1 MITVLVACVYRFE
14 QRLLH
19 PGANT
24 SDILTQYVSAIR
36 ALHVLDPAGV
46 ILEHVCAPVRQYLRY
61 ITVLYEHVL
70 RYILGH
76 HLSYILCSLLSLF

>member
-1 MITVLVACVYRFE
+1 MDPPLENSLRPFNDVTIAKILLIFNFNIKFYYRFE
-14 QRLLH
+14 RRLLH

-46 ILEHVCAPVRQYLRY
+46 ILEHVCTPVRQYLR
-61 ITVLYEHVL
+61 
-70 RYILGH
+70 
-76 HLSYILCSLLSLF
+76 

>member
-1 MITVLVACVYRFE
+1 MALFFFSLRFE

-36 ALHVLDPAGV
+36 ALHVLDPTGV
-46 ILEHVCAPVRQYLRY
+46 ILEHVCAPVRQYLR
-61 ITVLYEHVL
+61 
-70 RYILGH
+70 
-76 HLSYILCSLLSLF
+76 

>member
-1 MITVLVACVYRFE
+1 MCYQEDDLEVALFFFRFE
-14 QRLLH
+14 RRLLH

-46 ILEHVCAPVRQYLRY
+46 ILEHVCTPVRQYLR
-61 ITVLYEHVL
+61 
-70 RYILGH
+70 
-76 HLSYILCSLLSLF
+76 

>member
-1 MITVLVACVYRFE
+1 MMQLRLNIKVKYCDNRRFE
-14 QRLLH
+14 RRLLH

-46 ILEHVCAPVRQYLRY
+46 ILEHVCTPVRQYLRY
-61 ITVLYEHVL
+61 KSNDCV
-70 RYILGH
+70 
-76 HLSYILCSLLSLF
+76 

>member
-1 MITVLVACVYRFE
+1 MCYDEDDLEVVLFFFRFE
-14 QRLLH
+14 RRLLH

-46 ILEHVCAPVRQYLRY
+46 ILEHVCTPVRQYLR
-61 ITVLYEHVL
+61 
-70 RYILGH
+70 
-76 HLSYILCSLLSLF
+76 

>member
-1 MITVLVACVYRFE
+1 MSIFFFRFE
-14 QRLLH
+14 RRLLH

-46 ILEHVCAPVRQYLRY
+46 ILEHVCTPVRQYLR
-61 ITVLYEHVL
+61 
-70 RYILGH
+70 
-76 HLSYILCSLLSLF
+76 